1 MRNIRLD
8 PCIYIATNLVN
19 QKQYIGQTICFKRR
33 LDEHLRGNLGFGA
46 ALKKY
51 GIENFS
57 FHRIRLPED
66 ELSEWEK
73 FYIAALKTQVPNG
86 YNIHVGGKAPGGF
99 IKREN
104 KKLQCSKDIWRGIF
118 DFAERE
124 VKSFPYEIRWIY
136 THLKDQMGWVY
147 R

>member
-1 MRNIRLD
+1 VRNIRPD

-33 LDEHLRGNLGFGA
+33 LDEHLRGSLGFGA

-57 FHRIRLPED
+57 FHRIRLPEE
-66 ELSEWEK
+66 ELSEWER
-73 FYIAALKTQVPNG
+73 FYIATLKTQVPNG
-86 YNIHVGGKAPGGF
+86 YNIHVGGKARGGF

-104 KKLQCSKDIWRGIF
+104 KKLQCAKDIWRAIF
-118 DFAERE
+118 AYAERE
-124 VKSFPYEIRWIY
+124 LNGNPYEFRWTY
-136 THLKDQMGWVY
+136 ERLRKRMDWVY
-147 R
+147 Q